1 MSNGLKKKKERKG
14 GSKEEKKGSKEE
26 KKGRKGGTREERQ

>member
-14 GSKEEKKGSKEE
+14 GSKEEKKG
-26 KKGRKGGTREERQ
+26 RKGGTREERQ